1 MQTSLIWAAAWDHMD
16 DVQFVST
23 VQREERQEKGW
34 EQQMR
39 LFVSTH
45 REGHQLTWKYE
56 MGDCVRRETW
66 LGHFR
71 ATGEG
76 LGNEEIAAAI
86 RCHVCLLQSFVL
98 KLFTQG
104 ETEHLRRQ
112 AVPTDIPEIT
122 NHKLAERRT
131 PVISSEP

>member
-1 MQTSLIWAAAWDHMD
+1 MWYTCLIWDTIQWRLRMQYGVILDHMD

-76 LGNEEIAAAI
+76 LGNEEVDAALGTPC
-86 RCHVCLLQSFVL
+86 RS
-98 KLFTQG
+98 
-104 ETEHLRRQ
+104 
-112 AVPTDIPEIT
+112 AVSP
-122 NHKLAERRT
+122 
-131 PVISSEP
+131 SW

>member
-1 MQTSLIWAAAWDHMD
+1 
-16 DVQFVST
+16 
-23 VQREERQEKGW
+23 
-34 EQQMR
+34 MR

-76 LGNEEIAAAI
+76 LGNEEVDMALGRAM
-86 RCHVCLLQSFVL
+86 CGL
-98 KLFTQG
+98 
-104 ETEHLRRQ
+104 
-112 AVPTDIPEIT
+112 
-122 NHKLAERRT
+122 
-131 PVISSEP
+131 